1 MLSRFWFNPIL
12 SVRGAAAAAAAAA
25 AAPSTK
31 VPADGGLGGAGLL
44 HGLRHVLICPHVT
57 FIV

>member
-1 MLSRFWFNPIL
+1 MLSRFWFNPTL
-12 SVRGAAAAAAAAA
+12 SVRGAAAAAAA